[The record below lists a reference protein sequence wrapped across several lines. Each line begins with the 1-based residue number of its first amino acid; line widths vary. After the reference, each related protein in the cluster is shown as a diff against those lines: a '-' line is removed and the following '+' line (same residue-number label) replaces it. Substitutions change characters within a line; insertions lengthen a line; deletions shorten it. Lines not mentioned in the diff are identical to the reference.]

1 MCLQITNFMQKE
13 FHVVLDGIRSLL
25 NVGSVFRTAEALGF
39 KKVFLCGITP
49 APISGRQKREVHKTA
64 LAAEEYIEWEKFG
77 QTWQLLKMLKKEGFY
92 IIGLELTNRA
102 ISLNKF
108 RLPKKQKIALVI
120 GHERKG
126 ISAKILKRCD
136 KIVEIPMVGRKES
149 LNVSVA
155 FGIAAFWL
163 QNS

>member
-1 MCLQITNFMQKE
+1 MQKE
-13 FHVVLDGIRSLL
+13 FYVVLDGIRSLL
-25 NVGSVFRTAEALGF
+25 NVGSVFRTAEALCF

-49 APISGRQKREVHKTA
+49 SPIGGRQKREIHKTA
-64 LAAEEYIEWEKFG
+64 LGAEEYIEWEKFG
-77 QTWQLLKMLKKEGFY
+77 RTWRLLNALKKEGFY
-92 IIGLELTNRA
+92 IIGLELTKRA

-120 GHERKG
+120 GHEKKG
-126 ISAKILKRCD
+126 ISSKILKKCH

-149 LNVSVA
+149 LNVAVA

>member
-1 MCLQITNFMQKE
+1 MQKE
-13 FHVVLDGIRSLL
+13 FYVVLDGIRSLL
-25 NVGSVFRTAEALGF
+25 NVGSVFRTAEVLGF

-49 APISGRQKREVHKTA
+49 APISGRQKREIHKTA
-64 LAAEEYIEWEKFG
+64 LGAEEYIEWKKFG
-77 QTWQLLKMLKKEGFY
+77 RTWRLLKILKKEGFY
-92 IIGLELTNRA
+92 IIGLELTRRA

-120 GHERKG
+120 GHEKKG
-126 ISAKILKRCD
+126 ISSKILKKCH
-136 KIVEIPMVGRKES
+136 KIIEIPMVGRKES